1 MDLYPFLIRPG
12 FRVLDSTPGYIAH
25 EGTIR
30 KIFDYNPNAKFI
42 FLLRNPVKRAL
53 SAWIM
58 FHYAFPLGSSWRGKN
73 VHDPRTFQQAITD
86 ELQLKNDR
94 LTKNYLSKGYSEE
107 QIQRELS
114 FIQKENLKISIV
126 QEDFY
131 PRQQLFI
138 DEILQF
144 LNVSSIPL
152 TLYFR
157 LQSVS

>member
-1 MDLYPFLIRPG
+1 MSMIL
-12 FRVLDSTPGYIAH
+12 
-25 EGTIR
+25 
-30 KIFDYNPNAKFI
+30 
-42 FLLRNPVKRAL
+42 
-53 SAWIM
+53 
-58 FHYAFPLGSSWRGKN
+58 
-73 VHDPRTFQQAITD
+73 RTFQQAITD